1 MADQQ
6 GAAEGSTAGGSSGSG
21 VAGRCQASLQCYLAL
36 ASLSGDAP
44 VSLERQLAARVR
56 ARGAAACAGLPEPRY
71 SDDACRAL
79 PSYRDAAVAGAAY
92 WDHAYLLVA
101 LVNEVRR
108 LPGMGL
114 KVPFLFA

>member
-21 VAGRCQASLQCYLAL
+21 VAGRCQASLQRYLAL

-56 ARGAAACAGLPEPRY
+56 ARGGIAGTGLPEPHY
-71 SDDACRAL
+71 SDDACRARQ
-79 PSYRDAAVAGAAY
+79 SYRGTAVAGAAY
-92 WDHAYLLVA
+92 WDRAYLLVA
-101 LVNEVRR
+101 LVHEVGPCTAMV
-108 LPGMGL
+108 LGL
-114 KVPFLFA
+114 PFLFE